1 MLTPKSGEQ
10 KVENQD
16 QAGELIPGKENI
28 EDLNIKNPYDDRSK
42 ENSLAL
48 LRLIKTLDN
57 NRKNAN
63 ILRNG
68 ITLKQYD
75 TYETYAP
82 IKGAY
87 SIKSTLANQA
97 ADIQSRMA
105 NQGFV
110 DWKQQALANSLA
122 QSQAD
127 QYNEKG
133 IASDV
138 QERQRTEAISRE
150 LQERNLARRQEVADK
165 NINESALYR
174 QQLASIDASR
184 NMKDHESRDTYL
196 KQIEE
201 QLRSDRVD
209 KQNKYEDYIQKV
221 IAGRVAEKYTNKINA
236 IQAKFDAWA
245 AENPQI
251 AKEPTL
257 LAVAPE
263 YQEYKRAMK
272 NLQNMQAADLAEVYM
287 STTGEQ
293 TIKDNPYVWE
303 EALKKIDHTILSK
316 NGGVL
321 IPKNKFLK

>member
-1 MLTPKSGEQ
+1 
-10 KVENQD
+10 
-16 QAGELIPGKENI
+16 
-28 EDLNIKNPYDDRSK
+28 
-42 ENSLAL
+42 
-48 LRLIKTLDN
+48 
-57 NRKNAN
+57 
-63 ILRNG
+63 
-68 ITLKQYD
+68 
-75 TYETYAP
+75 
-82 IKGAY
+82 
-87 SIKSTLANQA
+87 
-97 ADIQSRMA
+97 MA

-127 QYNEKG
+127 KYNDKG

-150 LQERNLARRQEVADK
+150 LQERNLVRRQEVADK

-184 NMKDHESRDTYL
+184 NMKDHKSLDTYL

-221 IAGRVAEKYTNKINA
+221 IAGRVAEKYTDKINA
-236 IQAKFDAWA
+236 IQAKFDAWVA
-245 AENPQI
+245 KNPQI

-257 LAVAPE
+257 LAVAPK
-263 YQEYKRAMK
+263 YKEYKRAMK

-287 STTGEQ
+287 SVTGEQ
-293 TIKDNPYVWE
+293 KIPNDPWSW
-303 EALKKIDHTILSK
+303 KKELEKLNHTILNK